1 MYYDPSY
8 SVTYSSLAEID
19 NVAIAGYWQRI
30 FGFPVDESVVGLDL
44 NGDGDML
51 DLGVPTPVFVLQK
64 NPTGNQLV
72 EVLREY
78 P

>member
-1 MYYDPSY
+1 MSPELSEL
-8 SVTYSSLAEID
+8 SAID
-19 NVAIAGYWQRI
+19 GYWQRI
-30 FGFPVDESVVGLDL
+30 FGFPVDEPVVGLDL
-44 NGDGDML
+44 NGDGDMV
-51 DLGVPTPVFVLQK
+51 DLGDPTPVFVLQK

>member
-1 MYYDPSY
+1 M
-8 SVTYSSLAEID
+8 
-19 NVAIAGYWQRI
+19 
-30 FGFPVDESVVGLDL
+30 DEPVVGLDL
-44 NGDGDML
+44 NGDGDMV
-51 DLGVPTPVFVLQK
+51 DLGDPTPVFVLQK